1 MSEKIL
7 IYGKD
12 TWPYTTAAREAYAKK
27 GGKVE
32 YINVVTDAKSL
43 GTMLK
48 HSDGKR
54 KVPVIVEKGK
64 VIIGFN
70 GRAWGVWFSRLYAAG
85 IFMSWF
91 NWQIYIFEDG
101 VTLWRNSS

>member
-1 MSEKIL
+1 M
-7 IYGKD
+7 
-12 TWPYTTAAREAYAKK
+12 
-27 GGKVE
+27 
-32 YINVVTDAKSL
+32 TDEKSL

-70 GRAWGVWFSRLYAAG
+70 GRA
-85 IFMSWF
+85 
-91 NWQIYIFEDG
+91 
-101 VTLWRNSS
+101 